1 MDVVYVDSQTSLA
14 ALDIK
19 PQTSFSDPEFKPQTK
34 LIVVDEVKP
43 QTKTVIVDEAIVE
56 PVEEI
61 KKVEKKPLKSCLK
74 PVRPP
79 ANPLLPAPTPVRS
92 RNSSNNQAYL
102 NQMVT
107 VEMNL
112 KDYEK
117 LQSVVTRYIKN
128 LEANRKLSAKRA
140 GREPEETRQRPCNL
154 IKIMHHHAPSQGYY
168 LNISED
174 TDF

>member
-34 LIVVDEVKP
+34 LVVVDE
-43 QTKTVIVDEAIVE
+43 TVPEVLF
-56 PVEEI
+56 VEEV
-61 KKVEKKPLKSCLK
+61 KKLEEKVEKKPLKSCLK

-79 ANPLLPAPTPVRS
+79 ANPLPPAPTPIRS
-92 RNSSNNQAYL
+92 RASSSNNQAYL